1 MDDPDEVLGS
11 LLSELEALPSC
22 AAVKARLETLR
33 ALPPKGTNLF
43 PHAFVST
50 AAAPYTNGL
59 RARKSEAVFE
69 PHFARFRALWDR
81 LSQPA
86 GASSL

>member
-1 MDDPDEVLGS
+1 MDDPDQVLGS
-11 LLSELEALPSC
+11 LLAELESLPSR

-33 ALPPKGTNLF
+33 SLPAKGTNLF

-59 RARKSEAVFE
+59 RDRKSEAVFE
-69 PHFARFRALWDR
+69 PHFARFMALWDR
-81 LSQPA
+81 LSRPA
-86 GASSL
+86 GAGLL